1 MFAGTEQIGR
11 ESNGPSETL
20 ARARKQT
27 ARSVAIRALLPAI
40 VICAAAGL
48 RWLHRDLASP
58 GWLDASLLI
67 LAMAFTV
74 AGLTRE
80 LPVQNAIMAGA
91 SVAFMSALV
100 WIIGAKTGI
109 AFGPVLEADRFGSRM
124 IGILSWPI
132 PVLGVVI
139 VLNSRQVARLILR
152 RWPDLSNRGLW
163 TIGLA
168 SVLALAIDTALEAY
182 AVGSQKF
189 WVRGSSGT
197 ASTWRGVPW
206 YSFFIMPAVTA
217 LILVVCVPWLVD
229 KRGTNTRAVNLYP
242 LWLWFA
248 VDLFLNTGNAAHGFW
263 DCVAVGLVI
272 AMVVGAL
279 SVRGVSVQE
288 S

>member
-1 MFAGTEQIGR
+1 MFAGTKQIGPDT
-11 ESNGPSETL
+11 NGTSETL
-20 ARARKQT
+20 ARGRNQT

-48 RWLHRDLASP
+48 GWLHCDLASP
-58 GWLDASLLI
+58 GWLDAPLLI
-67 LAMAFTV
+67 LAMAYTV

-80 LPVQNAIMAGA
+80 LPVQNAIMASA
-91 SVAFMSALV
+91 LAAFIFSLV

-109 AFGPVLEADRFGSRM
+109 PFGPVLEADRFGSRM
-124 IGILSWPI
+124 IGILPWPV

-139 VLNSRQVARLILR
+139 ILNSRQVARLILR
-152 RWPDLSNRGLW
+152 RWPDLSNPGLW

-168 SVLALAIDTALEAY
+168 SVFALAIDMALEPY
-182 AVGSQKF
+182 AAGSRMF
-189 WVRGSSGT
+189 WVRGSSG
-197 ASTWRGVPW
+197 AMLTWHAVPW
-206 YSFFIMPAVTA
+206 YGFFILAAATS
-217 LILVVCVPWLVD
+217 LILVVCVPWLID
-229 KRGTNTRAVNLYP
+229 KRGTNIRAVNLYP
-242 LWLWFA
+242 LWLWLA
-248 VDLFLNTGNAAHGFW
+248 VDLFLNAANAAHGFW